1 MNPRL
6 RPDPDRHP
14 DPHPDL
20 YPAVPPGPPVTPV
33 TPVAPVP
40 PGTTPQERW
49 ARLALIA
56 LLLVTAVLYL
66 WSLSASGYA
75 NQFYSAAVQAGSESW
90 KAFFFGSSDAANSIT
105 VDKPPAAL
113 WPMALSVRLFGLSS
127 WAILVP
133 EALMGVATV
142 GVLYAAV
149 RRRFGAGAGLLAG
162 GALAVT
168 PVAALMFRFNN
179 PDALLCLLMVCAV
192 AAVLRALADGRTKWL
207 VLAGLCFGAGFL
219 TKTLQ
224 AWLILP
230 ALAVVYACCAPVG
243 LRKRFGQLLLAG
255 LTIVLSGG
263 WWVAIV
269 ELWPASSRPYIGGS
283 QTNSFLE
290 LTFGYNGF
298 GRISGNETGSVGGG
312 GRGPGGGGGWGET
325 GLTRLFS
332 SDMGGQ
338 ISWLLPAALILL
350 VVAVGLLWRA
360 RRTDAGAAPVVPA
373 APVMPAAP
381 ERAGAERAG
390 ADPAVTATSPAV
402 TATSSAVTATS
413 SAVTARSSAVTATSP
428 AVTASS
434 PDDLGA
440 EQAGQ
445 RAEFLVWGGALL
457 MTFTTF
463 SFMSGIFHQYYNIAL
478 APYIAALVG
487 MGATLL
493 WRRGGR
499 LASVVLAL
507 TVAVTAGWSYVLLN
521 RSPDWL
527 PWLRWTVL
535 ALGALAAAGLLL
547 GVRKTAAADQQV
559 AADQQKVADRQVT
572 ADRQVAGDQQKA
584 ADQQVAV
591 DRQVAAAQVPVSRR
605 LRVVAAGLGVV
616 TALAGP
622 VAYTLDTINT
632 PKGGSIITAGPSV
645 RGGMGG
651 PGGGFPG
658 GRHRM
663 WRGNNGALPG
673 GGAMPGGGGAQAGA
687 AGAPGGPGNT
697 AGRPPGMRGMRGV
710 RGTRGGMGG
719 GMGGLLNG
727 TKVSARAKALLE
739 KNAGDYTWA
748 AAAIGSQNAAGY
760 QLATQK
766 PVMSIGGFNGSDPS
780 PTLAQFKKYVAEGR
794 IHYFI
799 AGGRDG
805 FGADGPGG
813 PGGSG
818 GSGGPGGRKRTGGFG
833 GRGGRG
839 GPGGGQGHSSQIS
852 SWVEKTFKKV
862 TVGSAT
868 FYDLTKKG

>member
-1 MNPRL
+1 MNQPNPPSSAEPPRTAQP
-6 RPDPDRHP
+6 RPGSGPDP
-14 DPHPDL
+14 
-20 YPAVPPGPPVTPV
+20 
-33 TPVAPVP
+33 
-40 PGTTPQERW
+40 RW
-49 ARLALIA
+49 ARPALLA

-133 EALMGVATV
+133 EALMGVVTV

-179 PDALLCLLMVCAV
+179 PDALLCLLMVCAI
-192 AAVLRALADGRTKWL
+192 AAVLRALEDGRTKWL

-255 LTIVLSGG
+255 LAIVVSGG

-290 LTFGYNGF
+290 LTFGYNGL

-312 GRGPGGGGGWGET
+312 GRGPGGGGGGGGGWGET
-325 GLTRLFS
+325 GITRLFS

-360 RRTDAGAAPVVPA
+360 RRTAAGSLPA
-373 APVMPAAP
+373 AAEQAGGDPAAT
-381 ERAGAERAG
+381 AGS
-390 ADPAVTATSPAV
+390 PASQGGLAMASPTGPAATSPVGLAAASQGGLAMASPTGSAATSPAGL
-402 TATSSAVTATS
+402 A
-413 SAVTARSSAVTATSP
+413 
-428 AVTASS
+428 
-434 PDDLGA
+434 A

-499 LASVVLAL
+499 LASVALAV
-507 TVAVTAGWSYVLLN
+507 TVAVTAAWSYVLLN
-521 RSPDWL
+521 RSPEWL

-535 ALGALAAAGLLL
+535 ALGALAAVGLLT
-547 GVRKTAAADQQV
+547 GVRKTAAANQQTGDAASEWEGASEWEAAHQQEAASVHGGVV
-559 AADQQKVADRQVT
+559 ARPAVAR
-572 ADRQVAGDQQKA
+572 RVA
-584 ADQQVAV
+584 
-591 DRQVAAAQVPVSRR
+591 
-605 LRVVAAGLGVV
+605 VVAAGLGVV

-622 VAYTLDTINT
+622 VAYTLDTVNT
-632 PKGGSIITAGPSV
+632 PKGGSIITAGPTV
-645 RGGMGG
+645 RGSMGG

-658 GRHRM
+658 GRGRI
-663 WRGNNGALPG
+663 WRGNNGA
-673 GGAMPGGGGAQAGA
+673 MPGGGTQVGAPGAPGA
-687 AGAPGGPGNT
+687 AGAPSGPAAGAPGAPGT
-697 AGRPPGMRGMRGV
+697 AAGRLPAVPGVTGTGTGKGSMRGGGM
-710 RGTRGGMGG
+710 RGGMGG
-719 GMGGLLNG
+719 GIGGLLNG
-727 TKVSARAKALLE
+727 SKVSARAKALLE
-739 KNAGDYTWA
+739 KDADDYTWA

-780 PTLAQFKKYVAEGR
+780 PTLAQFKKYVAEGK

-805 FGADGPGG
+805 FGGTGFPGGLFLGGRGGLGSPGGRERIGGFGAGGGGVPGG
-813 PGGSG
+813 PG
-818 GSGGPGGRKRTGGFG
+818 
-833 GRGGRG
+833 
-839 GPGGGQGHSSQIS
+839 GGGQGHSSKIS

-868 FYDLTKKG
+868 FYDLTKRA